1 VPATTVTLIAKPGCH
16 LCDDARAVVDRVL
29 GDLDLDG
36 VGVRMIERNILE
48 EPELAARYADDIP
61 VVLVDQRMHGRWRID
76 ADALR
81 NDLLR

>member
-29 GDLDLDG
+29 GELDRDG
-36 VGVRMIERNILE
+36 VGVRMVERNILE
-48 EPELAARYADDIP
+48 EPELADRYADDIP
-61 VVLVDQRMHGRWRID
+61 VVLVDERMHGRWRID

>member
-29 GDLDLDG
+29 GELDRDG
-36 VGVRMIERNILE
+36 VGVRMVERNILE
-48 EPELAARYADDIP
+48 EPELADRYADDIP
-61 VVLVDQRMHGRWRID
+61 VVLVDERMHGKWRID

-81 NDLLR
+81 DDVLR

>member
-1 VPATTVTLIAKPGCH
+1 VSATTVTLIAKPGCH

-29 GDLDLDG
+29 GDLDRDG

-61 VVLVDQRMHGRWRID
+61 VVLVDQRMHGKWRID

>member
-29 GDLDLDG
+29 GDLDRDG

>member
-29 GDLDLDG
+29 GELDRDG
-36 VGVRMIERNILE
+36 VGVRMVERNILE
-48 EPELAARYADDIP
+48 EPELADRYADDIP
-61 VVLVDQRMHGRWRID
+61 VVLVDERMHGKWRID

-81 NDLLR
+81 DDLLR